1 MTCTTKMWECATL
14 QIILYPRNGERVSR
28 LRQHSFFFS
37 VRDAIVAYSGVKCF
51 IQRQSKGE
59 GARDGL
65 LAAKPLPYFNSAADV
80 EEGRRAGARRA
91 AAV

>member
-1 MTCTTKMWECATL
+1 MRHIADHFISEERRTSKQAATAF
-14 QIILYPRNGERVSR
+14 
-28 LRQHSFFFS
+28 FFFS

-80 EEGRRAGARRA
+80 EEGRGAGARRA